1 MGDYIKR
8 EDAIKR
14 ILQQCDED
22 CFYCMFNWQI
32 DSKDYCAVKDAFEDI
47 PGADVVGVV
56 RCKYCKHRQD
66 DVGMGDHRWCDILN
80 GTTRPND
87 SCPYG
92 ERIESEE

>member
-1 MGDYIKR
+1 MYIKR
-8 EDAIKR
+8 EDAIELARKGVL
-14 ILQQCDED
+14 ISNSNFGKVCKAI
-22 CFYCMFNWQI
+22 N
-32 DSKDYCAVKDAFEDI
+32 DI
-47 PGADVVGVV
+47 PSADVVGVV